1 MNISCE
7 FHGTAEE
14 LEDHLPDCHYE
25 ALKDYLQATEAR
37 MSKLQQ
43 MVEQKDE
50 RLTFLTNVLGK
61 LSTRVEALEK
71 STEDRLGMTNRFDLL
86 AHLAQSPI

>member
-1 MNISCE
+1 MKFKLTIHHFSCE

-14 LEDHLPDCHYE
+14 LEDHLPDCPYE

-37 MSKLQQ
+37 ISKLQVL
-43 MVEQKDE
+43 VEQKDE
-50 RLTFLTNVLGK
+50 RLSFLTNMLGK

-71 STEDRLGMTNRFDLL
+71 SIDDRLG
-86 AHLAQSPI
+86 